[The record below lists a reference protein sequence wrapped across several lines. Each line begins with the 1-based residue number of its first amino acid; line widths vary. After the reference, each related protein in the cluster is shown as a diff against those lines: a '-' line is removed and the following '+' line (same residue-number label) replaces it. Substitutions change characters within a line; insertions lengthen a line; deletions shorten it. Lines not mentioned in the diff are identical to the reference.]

1 MGTLT
6 LRNRFQGNC
15 TIVENEFIDHYMA
28 KANGEY
34 VKVYLLLLRHLN
46 TPDSTLT
53 ISKFADCL
61 ECTEKDIVRAFNYWA
76 KMGLLAIDYDNS
88 GAVCGLAVGKNSDIS
103 DTAAP
108 KETIAKETIA
118 KESIIKEGLIKETAP
133 AKAKEPPRSAASENQ
148 EQLRQL
154 YFVAEQYMGKPL
166 SSKEIQKINYF
177 FDALHF
183 STDLIEYLIE
193 YCVENG
199 HKSMHYIESVAL
211 AWSDENIKTVTEAKA
226 SSASYNKNCFAVL
239 NAFGIKGR
247 NPAAVELNY
256 IKKWTDEYG
265 LTLDIIVEAC
275 NRTIANTHQPDFK
288 YTDSI
293 LKNWIAKGVHHLS
306 DITKID
312 LVYQQEKEMKR
323 RAAAT
328 RAAAPT
334 AKASNRFNNFEG
346 RSYDISSLE
355 QQLLNTP

>member
-1 MGTLT
+1 MWKTT
-6 LRNRFQGNC
+6 
-15 TIVENEFIDHYMA
+15 

-46 TPDSTLT
+46 TPDSSLT
-53 ISKFADCL
+53 ISKLADWL
-61 ECTEKDIVRAFNYWA
+61 ECTEKDIIRAFNYWS
-76 KMGLLAIDYDNS
+76 KMGLLVIDYDDT
-88 GAVCGLAVGKNSDIS
+88 GIICGLSIGKTSELSDAVPAIRKEEIAKP
-103 DTAAP
+103 TAAP
-108 KETIAKETIA
+108 KA
-118 KESIIKEGLIKETAP
+118 ESPLRSAVALKPDQPL
-133 AKAKEPPRSAASENQ
+133 RSAAAENQ

-166 SSKEIQKINYF
+166 SSKDIQKINYF
-177 FDALHF
+177 FDTLHF

-211 AWSDENIKTVTEAKA
+211 AWSDENIKSVTEAKT
-226 SSASYNKNCFAVL
+226 SSATYNKNCYTVL

-247 NPAAVELNY
+247 SPAAVELSY
-256 IKKWTDEYG
+256 IKKWTEEYG
-265 LTLDIIVEAC
+265 LTLEIIVEAC

-306 DITKID
+306 DITKLD
-312 LVYQQEKEMKR
+312 LVYQQEKEIKR

-334 AKASNRFNNFEG
+334 SNRFNNFEG
-346 RSYDISSLE
+346 RSYDINSLE

>member
-1 MGTLT
+1 
-6 LRNRFQGNC
+6 
-15 TIVENEFIDHYMA
+15 
-28 KANGEY
+28 
-34 VKVYLLLLRHLN
+34 
-46 TPDSTLT
+46 
-53 ISKFADCL
+53 
-61 ECTEKDIVRAFNYWA
+61 
-76 KMGLLAIDYDNS
+76 MGLLVIDYDDT
-88 GAVCGLAVGKNSDIS
+88 GIICGLSIGKTSELSDAVPAIRKEEIAKP
-103 DTAAP
+103 TAAP
-108 KETIAKETIA
+108 KA
-118 KESIIKEGLIKETAP
+118 ESPLRSAVALKPDQPL
-133 AKAKEPPRSAASENQ
+133 RSAAAENQ

-166 SSKEIQKINYF
+166 SSKDIQKINYF
-177 FDALHF
+177 FDTLHF

-211 AWSDENIKTVTEAKA
+211 AWSDENIKSVTEAKT
-226 SSASYNKNCFAVL
+226 SSATYNKNCYTVL

-247 NPAAVELNY
+247 SPAAVELSY
-256 IKKWTDEYG
+256 IKKWTEEYG
-265 LTLDIIVEAC
+265 LTLEIIVEAC

-328 RAAAPT
+328 RAAAP
-334 AKASNRFNNFEG
+334 APNRFNNFEG

>member
-1 MGTLT
+1 
-6 LRNRFQGNC
+6 
-15 TIVENEFIDHYMA
+15 
-28 KANGEY
+28 
-34 VKVYLLLLRHLN
+34 
-46 TPDSTLT
+46 
-53 ISKFADCL
+53 
-61 ECTEKDIVRAFNYWA
+61 
-76 KMGLLAIDYDNS
+76 MGLLVIDYDDT
-88 GAVCGLAVGKNSDIS
+88 GVICGLSIGKTSELSDAVPAIRKEEIAKP
-103 DTAAP
+103 TAAP
-108 KETIAKETIA
+108 KA
-118 KESIIKEGLIKETAP
+118 ESPLRSAVALKPDQPL
-133 AKAKEPPRSAASENQ
+133 RSAAAENQ

-166 SSKEIQKINYF
+166 SSKDIQKINYF
-177 FDALHF
+177 FDTLHF

-211 AWSDENIKTVTEAKA
+211 AWSDENIKSVTEAKT
-226 SSASYNKNCFAVL
+226 SSATYNKNCYTVL

-247 NPAAVELNY
+247 SPAAVELSY
-256 IKKWTDEYG
+256 IKKWTEEYG
-265 LTLDIIVEAC
+265 LTLEIIVEAC

-306 DITKID
+306 DITKLD
-312 LVYQQEKEMKR
+312 LVYQQEKEIKR

-334 AKASNRFNNFEG
+334 SNRFNNFEG
-346 RSYDISSLE
+346 RSYDINSLE